1 MQDTN
6 NITVGID
13 IKSNKSSILYHFIII
28 FINLRQGENDLNDT
42 LKLIFDHVYEN
53 MDMDRGEKIL
63 RSYQLTKVAG
73 DQASSKEKKIQI
85 DDMKSMCFLLNSDQK
100 RYSILLK
107 QVSDE
112 DNVGLDEYP
121 VTNTLVLYIL
131 ICTEGGIL
139 RNQQ

>member
-85 DDMKSMCFLLNSDQK
+85 DDMKSMCFLLNSNQK

-112 DNVGLDEYP
+112 DNVVLDEYP